1 MPFRVAIGRCDS
13 RPPYRTA
20 VDETVCT
27 TIRQR
32 LSDWKQRLPDDAVVI
47 PTEAFEDTIVG
58 GHHVTLGTYKLDV
71 ANGETLVV
79 FQALVHTWSRPTFLS
94 LGAVGRMYAEGLLLK
109 EDGNVEPASD
119 DLMWQFR

>member
-1 MPFRVAIGRCDS
+1 M
-13 RPPYRTA
+13 
-20 VDETVCT
+20 DETVCT